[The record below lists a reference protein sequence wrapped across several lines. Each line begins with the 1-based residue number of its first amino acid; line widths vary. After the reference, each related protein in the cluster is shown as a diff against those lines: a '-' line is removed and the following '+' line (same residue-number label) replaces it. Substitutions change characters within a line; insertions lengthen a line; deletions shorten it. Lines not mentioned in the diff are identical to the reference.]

1 MSYHNKISAFDAK
14 RTSSFYSDLRI
25 ISEFNTR
32 SSILMSHTFKVC
44 QRPQILL
51 KILANIG
58 MMTRVWMKNIC
69 RIKTVSTE

>member
-1 MSYHNKISAFDAK
+1 
-14 RTSSFYSDLRI
+14 
-25 ISEFNTR
+25 
-32 SSILMSHTFKVC
+32 MSHTFKVC